1 MRANAAITRAPSDKR
16 KDEVLT
22 AFNEGAARR
31 VIGVHARSPESRGK
45 RARLIATALTG
56 IATVVAAGCSSSPTP
71 SAARTGSG
79 SSAAASTGDITIATT
94 TELSGALSSAFS
106 PVALGLKAAVDQIN
120 ANGGI
125 RGHMLKLAAPYDS
138 ESTPA
143 GGTTAAQQAVSAD
156 PAFIISGGGS
166 AEVSSGAPVYT
177 QAGIPWADLS
187 GGIPGIQP
195 YHFSL
200 NATSNQLGAAMLTEA
215 ARSSSA
221 TPLTIGII
229 GLDSPAVDGEINAIK
244 ADAKEKNVKIAD
256 TEVTTTTLTSFASQA
271 ERLVA
276 AHPDVILD
284 LDTLTSTILE
294 VRALTTTGYKGE
306 ILGATAAGSV
316 TALQRIAL
324 SNYAG
329 ERQTQLAAPGSVL
342 YKIAQSVGA
351 ADLAVDSNYFS
362 SGFATLYAMASVL
375 KACGVPCSN
384 TAFQKTAQ
392 TMGNISIPD
401 SATFGPV
408 RFSSQSHYGETS
420 LQFFKWDS
428 ASNTAVPDG
437 GVIPLS

>member
-1 MRANAAITRAPSDKR
+1 M
-16 KDEVLT
+16 T
-22 AFNEGAARR
+22 AFNEGATRRAIVDCARP
-31 VIGVHARSPESRGK
+31 PESHRK
-45 RARLIATALTG
+45 RARLIAIALTG
-56 IATVVAAGCSSSPTP
+56 IATVVAAGCSSSPVT
-71 SAARTGSG
+71 SAAGAASG
-79 SSAAASTGDITIATT
+79 SLAAGSSGDITIAAT
-94 TELSGALSSAFS
+94 TELSGPLSSAFS
-106 PVALGLKAAVDQIN
+106 PVALGLKAAVAQIN

-125 RGHMLKLAAPYDS
+125 RGHMLKLAGPYDS

-143 GGTTAAQQAVSAD
+143 GGTAAAQQAVNAD

-187 GGIPGIQP
+187 GGIPGVQP

-200 NATSNQLGAAMLTEA
+200 NATSAQLGAAMLTEA

-221 TPLTIGII
+221 TPLTVGII
-229 GLDSPAVDGEINAIK
+229 ALDSPAVDGEINAIK
-244 ADAKEKNVKIAD
+244 ADAREKNVKVAD

-276 AHPDVILD
+276 SHPEVIMD

-294 VRALTTTGYKGE
+294 LRALTTAGYKGE
-306 ILGATAAGSV
+306 ILGATAASSV
-316 TALQRIAL
+316 TALQKIDL
-324 SNYAG
+324 PNYAG
-329 ERQTQLAAPGSVL
+329 ERQTQLAVPGSAL

-351 ADLAVDSNYFS
+351 TDVAANSNYFS

-384 TAFQKTAQ
+384 TTFQKTAQ
-392 TMGNISIPD
+392 TVGNISIPD

-428 ASNTAVPDG
+428 TSNAAIPDG
-437 GVIPLS
+437 DAIPLS